1 MRVGIVRS
9 DIGKVY
15 LADVENRS
23 QRNFSSQPAGQS
35 RNFEKPTDAKLLA
48 VLNAK
53 AILSAK
59 GDNTSATSN
68 TTGGNNVLRIRTSS
82 TSAYSVLTVTSN
94 AALPKATL
102 VADLNT
108 AFANAGLPLRAR
120 LTTSG
125 ADTNKVTIDT
135 VAPNSGPTGYLQID
149 TAANG
154 STLNA
159 LLHSGWAVSPPTLTG
174 LSVAALKT
182 AAYPSA
188 TTIDVSTGTLSGLST
203 FVSMLLT
210 ERQALEAAIAD
221 SIAPSLV
228 ETGPV
233 LLSFVH
239 GQLSKLRSTAFQPG
253 GARIGLPAG
262 VAVAVVESD
271 GSTPF
276 TV

>member
-15 LADVENRS
+15 LADVESRT
-23 QRNFSSQPAGQS
+23 QRNFSSEPAGQS
-35 RNFEKPTDAKLLA
+35 RNFTKPTDAALLA

-68 TTGGNNVLRIRTSS
+68 TTGGNNVLRVRASS
-82 TSAYSVLTVTSN
+82 TAAYTVIAVTSN

-102 VADLNT
+102 AAELNT
-108 AFANAGLPLRAR
+108 AFANAGLPLVATV
-120 LTTSG
+120 LTG
-125 ADTNKVTIDT
+125 GDANKVQIDT
-135 VAPNSGPTGYLQID
+135 VAPNAGPTAYLEID

-159 LLHSGWAVSPPTLTG
+159 LLHSGWAVSPPALTG
-174 LSVAALKT
+174 LPVATLKS
-182 AAYPSA
+182 AVYPSG
-188 TTIDVSTGTLSGLST
+188 TTINVASATIVALST
-203 FVSMLLT
+203 FASM
-210 ERQALEAAIAD
+210 QAAAQLALVTAVQD
-221 SIAPSLV
+221 VIAPALV

-233 LLSFVH
+233 LLSFAY
-239 GQLSKLRSTAFQPG
+239 GQLSKLRSTSFQPG

-262 VAVAVVESD
+262 VAVAIVEND

-276 TV
+276 TL